1 MTTHPEFN
9 EEKCSRWSLVVEIF
23 KTAFTFGKLV
33 VNLPNIDCLQEI
45 WLVET
50 GATMKDYKL
59 AVVPREED
67 LSRWTTHRYGR
78 INACDTENNS
88 SSRYRGEVRV
98 RWGDVFATHCWFCFC
113 SLLEKGWELDE
124 SKFWSGNAATLP
136 RWPQLGQRRLVK
148 VVTGR
153 SERFHSEE
161 TRTADVLGRSR
172 NNTVEVTWLTL
183 DLRHFGSKTETQNTK
198 VWV

>member
-1 MTTHPEFN
+1 MPQFWVCSKISLFKTRYFLWSLTHWTLHNLHFLHLVHLYLNQPKQECTLLFESFPGNTTEVTTHPEFN

-78 INACDTENNS
+78 INACDTEKTTNRS
-88 SSRYRGEVRV
+88 WRGEDKCQ
-98 RWGDVFATHCWFCFC
+98 G
-113 SLLEKGWELDE
+113 
-124 SKFWSGNAATLP
+124 
-136 RWPQLGQRRLVK
+136 K
-148 VVTGR
+148 VG
-153 SERFHSEE
+153 
-161 TRTADVLGRSR
+161 
-172 NNTVEVTWLTL
+172 
-183 DLRHFGSKTETQNTK
+183 K
-198 VWV
+198 